1 VPVGLPSDLETTG
14 RLLLAV
20 VLGGLVG
27 LERELTDHPAG
38 VRTHITVAL
47 GSALFVIAGTYGF
60 EEFFANRDDTN
71 VSISV
76 DRVASTVVTGIGF
89 LCGGAI
95 LKQGITVKG
104 LTTAGSLWV
113 VSAIGMAVA
122 LGSYFA
128 ALAGTGIVLAVLVGL
143 RLPERW
149 IGSRR
154 RNYES
159 VVITL
164 TPGADPSAVVSAI
177 GELQGVRISTLRVSS
192 AGGHCEIAADI
203 SGEPGKDLEPA
214 LAPLAD
220 REDVADIDVS

>member
-122 LGSYFA
+122 LGSYF
-128 ALAGTGIVLAVLVGL
+128 VLAVLVGL

-220 REDVADIDVS
+220 RDDVADIDVS